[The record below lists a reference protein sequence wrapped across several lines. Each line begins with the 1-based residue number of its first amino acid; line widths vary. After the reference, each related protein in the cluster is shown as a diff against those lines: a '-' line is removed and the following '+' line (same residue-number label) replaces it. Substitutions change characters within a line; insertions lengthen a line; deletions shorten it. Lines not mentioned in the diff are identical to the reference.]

1 MRQVLVQA
9 LILLR
14 NRSQFPCMRT
24 LPTYFKLFTLQDKV
38 LRKIVFKHIVRDI
51 VQMNKTSKS
60 QKSNNEL
67 RDFFFERLKE
77 GEVEVARRACAVFIS
92 LYRQN
97 VWRDA
102 HVVNLMSAGLLHP
115 DPKIAAALAHLFLG
129 NKTKGLELNVCCRSC
144 SIRHCCKRFQ
154 RLVFMRT
161 FDAIQ
166 SGCCYGRGCG

>member
-129 NKTKGLELNVCCRSC
+129 TKRRALN
-144 SIRHCCKRFQ
+144 
-154 RLVFMRT
+154 
-161 FDAIQ
+161 
-166 SGCCYGRGCG
+166 